1 MGPVP
6 FEGENAG
13 WILVA
18 QHRKGSL
25 EAAVTDLRRRN
36 LALSTGILL
45 LLSFSMG
52 LIVVSARRAQR
63 LARLQI
69 DFVAGISHE
78 LRTPLAVICSAG
90 DNLAEGIT
98 EGSRDSTRKYGDLI
112 RSEGRKLAGMVDQ
125 TLQFAGIQR
134 GRHPYNIRPESINRI
149 AAVALKQAKPVIE
162 EAGFSVEKSLAAGL
176 PSIKADAA
184 ALSRAVQNLIQNAVK
199 YSGESRR
206 LAIRTF
212 KTEAKR
218 GTEVVLAVEDEGLGI
233 AGEDLPHIFE
243 PFYRGSAAQNSHI
256 RGTGLG
262 LFIAREAVVSMGGN
276 MDVKTAPGKGSTFA
290 IHFPSLPMSDEDS
303 MSSQNE
309 DYSDHAV

>member
-1 MGPVP
+1 
-6 FEGENAG
+6 
-13 WILVA
+13 
-18 QHRKGSL
+18 
-25 EAAVTDLRRRN
+25 
-36 LALSTGILL
+36 
-45 LLSFSMG
+45 
-52 LIVVSARRAQR
+52 
-63 LARLQI
+63 
-69 DFVAGISHE
+69 
-78 LRTPLAVICSAG
+78 
-90 DNLAEGIT
+90 
-98 EGSRDSTRKYGDLI
+98 
-112 RSEGRKLAGMVDQ
+112 MVDQ
-125 TLQFAGIQR
+125 TLQFAGIRR

-162 EAGFSVEKSLAAGL
+162 EAGFSVEKSLAVGL

-233 AGEDLPHIFE
+233 ASEDLPHIFE
-243 PFYRGSAAQNSHI
+243 PFYRGSTAENSHV

-262 LFIAREAVVSMGGN
+262 LFIAREAVVSMGGS

-290 IHFPSLPMSDEDS
+290 VHFPALPMSDEDS